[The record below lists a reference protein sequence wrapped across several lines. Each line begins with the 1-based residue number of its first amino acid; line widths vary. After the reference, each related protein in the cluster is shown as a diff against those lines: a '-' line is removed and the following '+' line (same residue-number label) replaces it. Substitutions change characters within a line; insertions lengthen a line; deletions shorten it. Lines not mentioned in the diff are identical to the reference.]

1 MTSRGSNL
9 RYKTIKKV
17 IPIISMLFCVLLV
30 YLASTIIVPN
40 GSCINIVTGNSMYP
54 TLEEKQ
60 IIFSDSAEEIHR
72 SDIVTAY
79 FPKRMTTLDGLLIVK
94 RVIGM
99 PGDNL
104 LIDATG
110 VYINGEKIEEDY
122 LTEEAKRN
130 TYTNNEEICIVL
142 GEDEYFLMGDNRETS
157 YDSRK
162 FGVLTKDRICFR
174 QQETP
179 TKQFWIKIGMFMGLT
194 VFGGIMYIVMSDV
207 LLILYILYRR
217 KHSRSVYNNK

>member
-1 MTSRGSNL
+1 
-9 RYKTIKKV
+9 
-17 IPIISMLFCVLLV
+17 
-30 YLASTIIVPN
+30 
-40 GSCINIVTGNSMYP
+40 INIVTGNSMYP

-60 IIFSDSAEEIHR
+60 ILFSDSADKIHR
-72 SDIVTAY
+72 LDIVTAY

>member
-1 MTSRGSNL
+1 
-9 RYKTIKKV
+9 
-17 IPIISMLFCVLLV
+17 MLLCVLLI
-30 YLASTIIVPN
+30 YSASTIIVPY
-40 GSCINIVTGNSMYP
+40 GSCINIVSGNSMYP

-60 IIFSDSAEEIHR
+60 ILFSDRAEEIHR

-79 FPKRMTTLDGLLIVK
+79 FPKRMTTLEDVLIVK
-94 RVIGM
+94 RVIGI

-104 LIDATG
+104 LIDGTG

-130 TYTNNEEICIVL
+130 TYTNNEEIRITL
-142 GEDEYFLMGDNRETS
+142 GKDEYFLMGDNRETS

-174 QQETP
+174 QEEAP
-179 TKQFWIKIGMFMGLT
+179 TKQFWIKTGMFMGLT
-194 VFGGIMYIVMSDV
+194 LLGGIIYLVISDV
-207 LLILYILYRR
+207 LLKLYILYRR
-217 KHSRSVYNNK
+217 KHSRRVYKHH